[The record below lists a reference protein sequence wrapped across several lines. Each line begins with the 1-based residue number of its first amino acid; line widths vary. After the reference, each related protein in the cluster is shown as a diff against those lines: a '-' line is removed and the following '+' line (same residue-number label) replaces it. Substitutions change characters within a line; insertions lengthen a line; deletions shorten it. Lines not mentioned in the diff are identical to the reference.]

1 MARQPAILF
10 QDRRAAGLRLVPLL
24 ADLHL
29 RDPIVYGLLRG
40 GAAVAAPIAEALGAP
55 LMPFLV
61 RKLGVPWNPE
71 LAFGA
76 LAEGA
81 PEPVLNPA
89 IIAACAVSGADI
101 AAVRAREDAELRR
114 RAAVYLAGLQRPD
127 PRGRAAILVDD
138 GLATGATARAAL
150 RSLRHQGAGPL
161 VLAVP
166 VAPADTI
173 ADLEAECDG
182 VICAEVHDI
191 PFGIGACYADFH
203 QLEDAEV
210 LALLRAN
217 SGKEPP

>member
-1 MARQPAILF
+1 MAHRSAILF
-10 QDRRAAGLRLVPLL
+10 QDRRAAGQRLVQPLR
-24 ADLHL
+24 DLQL

-40 GAAVAAPIAEALGAP
+40 GAAVAAPIAEALHAP

-76 LAEGA
+76 LAEGTA
-81 PEPVLNPA
+81 EPVLNPA
-89 IIAACAVSGADI
+89 IVTACGLAPADI
-101 AAVRAREDAELRR
+101 ARVRVQEEQELRR
-114 RAAVYLAGLQRPD
+114 RTALYLAGLHRPD

-138 GLATGATARAAL
+138 GLATGASARAAL

-161 VLAVP
+161 ILAVP
-166 VAPADTI
+166 VAPAESI
-173 ADLEAECDG
+173 ADVQAECDRI
-182 VICAEVHDI
+182 VCAEIHDI
-191 PFGIGACYADFH
+191 PFGIGGCYADFH

-217 SGKEPP
+217 PAKEPQ